1 MKTNADLELER
12 IIYERDIQ
20 RTHWLIKAY
29 HRTRIQK
36 LEKNAQYYLHHKEY
50 TRRLSSAELDYVKN
64 YFVSIGRYVPV
75 LVLLQEILQRCSE
88 QNVGRF
94 VGMPLYSFLTTSHNR
109 TSLSSSH
116 LP

>member
-1 MKTNADLELER
+1 VQGKRVAGMKTNADLELER

-64 YFVSIGRYVPV
+64 YFVSIGRYV
-75 LVLLQEILQRCSE
+75 LEFYC
-88 QNVGRF
+88 NV
-94 VGMPLYSFLTTSHNR
+94 
-109 TSLSSSH
+109 
-116 LP
+116 

>member
-50 TRRLSSAELDYVKN
+50 TRRLSSAELEYVKN
-64 YFVSIGRYVPV
+64 YFVSIGRCV
-75 LVLLQEILQRCSE
+75 LDLLLLQEVL
-88 QNVGRF
+88 
-94 VGMPLYSFLTTSHNR
+94 L
-109 TSLSSSH
+109 
-116 LP
+116 

>member
-1 MKTNADLELER
+1 MFTLSADADFSTAASQQDSVQSQMRCVQSQRIAGMKTNADLELER

-36 LEKNAQYYLHHKEY
+36 LEKNAQYYLHHMEY

-64 YFVSIGRYVPV
+64 YFVSIGRYAPAFYYKV
-75 LVLLQEILQRCSE
+75 
-88 QNVGRF
+88 
-94 VGMPLYSFLTTSHNR
+94 
-109 TSLSSSH
+109 
-116 LP
+116 